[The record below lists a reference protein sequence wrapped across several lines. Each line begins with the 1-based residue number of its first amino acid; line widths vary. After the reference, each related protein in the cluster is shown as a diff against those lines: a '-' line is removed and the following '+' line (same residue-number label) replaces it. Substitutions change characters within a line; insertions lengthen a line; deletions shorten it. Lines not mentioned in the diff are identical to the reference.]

1 MKEIKCEKFDDKQ
14 KHTIYYFSNV
24 MTQWNFLG
32 DKTTFPKIKIIIF
45 FHSIFEKKKNWKHKS
60 FTQLHCIHFSALK
73 KKNNKWCNLRLPYLE
88 SDCNKKKNR
97 DFFFQILTTAIFS
110 DSHLNFIK
118 WMTRFSNRKKIALK
132 NWYT

>member
-45 FHSIFEKKKNWKHKS
+45 FHSIFEKKKKKTENTNPSHN
-60 FTQLHCIHFSALK
+60 FIAFIFQLWREK
-73 KKNNKWCNLRLPYLE
+73 NKWCNLRLPYLE

-97 DFFFQILTTAIFS
+97 FFQILTTAIFS